1 MPLSPPPNRRGRVCN
16 NTGTS
21 TRAEA
26 LETPFAALRN
36 GALCRRRSGEKPQ
49 RAPGTSTPARKS
61 KSISLLGN
69 AFAANKLA
77 PCPLLGRGVPSFSLL
92 LSALLAHLFCEFMS
106 VLSVARI
113 QTFCYV
119 CRNSTRFWAAIVFT
133 SYIKDVQTRSLQIH
147 CPYRCGF
154 PSAGGTSEEPHP
166 QHLCDSQTFALR
178 HEQTYNYFAYV

>member
-1 MPLSPPPNRRGRVCN
+1 MPLSPPPNRRGRVCD

-77 PCPLLGRGVPSFSLL
+77 PCPFLGRGVPSFSLL

-119 CRNSTRFWAAIVFT
+119 CFLGDHQRWNS
-133 SYIKDVQTRSLQIH
+133 SYRVRTEMQL
-147 CPYRCGF
+147 
-154 PSAGGTSEEPHP
+154 A
-166 QHLCDSQTFALR
+166 
-178 HEQTYNYFAYV
+178 YFESIRKVL